1 MLAELTIRNFA
12 IIDSLGVSF
21 NKGLTVLTGETGAG
35 KSIIID
41 AIGLLIGGRGS
52 SEFVRYGTAKAEIEG
67 LFHFDE
73 NHALKTKC
81 EEFGISVSDDMAVLR
96 REINENGKS
105 ICRVNG
111 KLVTL
116 SILKEIGQTLIDIHG
131 QHETQYLLQPDKHL
145 LLLDSFAGKEFS
157 MLLSGYQE
165 TYSEYKDIQ
174 KQLKKLTEDE
184 QQIAQR
190 LDLLDYQLQEIDA
203 AGLQENED
211 NDLQEEKNKL
221 SNFEKLYKH
230 LHDSYENLYG
240 DGRGLDLVSNAL
252 AELSAVS
259 MIDEDLRKKEESLAS
274 CFYALEDLTYQIRD
288 SFESLEY
295 DSGRLNEIEDRL
307 NEISKLKRKYGHSVE
322 EILAYAEKI
331 RKELFVI
338 QNKDENIDALKK
350 SFEKVKEKLMKQS
363 EKLSQMRKKNAAVL
377 KEAIQKELK
386 ELYMEK
392 TQFDVM
398 VETQGISVEKY
409 FGPYGTDEVEFYIAP
424 NPGEP
429 MKPLAKTASGGEL
442 SRVIL
447 GLKSIFTKHEGVTSI
462 IFDEVDTGVSG
473 RVAQAIAEKIYRVS
487 SDSQVLC
494 ITHLPQVAAMADT
507 HLHIAKDTDG
517 KRTVTKVTA
526 LDSSDKI
533 QEIGRMISGVEV
545 TDITKQHAKELLDL
559 ALQFKQTS

>member
-73 NHALKTKC
+73 NHALMQKC
-81 EEFGISVSDDMAVLR
+81 EEFGISASDGMAVLR

-105 ICRVNG
+105 VCRVNG

-116 SILKEIGQTLIDIHG
+116 AILKEIGQTLIDIHG
-131 QHETQYLLQPDKHL
+131 QHETQFLLQPEKHL
-145 LLLDSFAGKEFS
+145 FLLDSFAGKEFA
-157 MLLSGYQE
+157 LLLTKYQE
-165 TYSEYKDIQ
+165 TYAHYVDIQ
-174 KQLKKLTEDE
+174 KQLKNLTENE
-184 QQIAQR
+184 QQMAQR
-190 LDLLDYQLQEIDA
+190 MDLLQYQLEEIDA
-203 AGLQENED
+203 AGLKENED
-211 NDLQEEKNKL
+211 DELQEEKNKL

-259 MIDEDLRKKEESLAS
+259 MIDDDLRKKEESLAT
-274 CFYALEDLTYQIRD
+274 CYYALEDLAFQIRD

-295 DSGRLNEIEDRL
+295 DAGRLNEIEDRL
-307 NEISKLKRKYGHSVE
+307 NEISKLKRKYGHTVK
-322 EILAYAEKI
+322 EILNYAESI

-350 SFEKVKEKLMKQS
+350 KHEKIKEKLS
-363 EKLSQMRKKNAAVL
+363 AEAAKLSNKRTKHAAVL

-398 VETQGISVEKY
+398 VEKGSFSGERE
-409 FGPYGTDEVEFYIAP
+409 FGPYGMDDVEFYIAP

-429 MKPLAKTASGGEL
+429 LKPLAKTASGGEL

-447 GLKSIFTKHEGVTSI
+447 ALKSIFTKHEGVTSI

-507 HLHIAKDTDG
+507 HLHIAKDTEG
-517 KRTVTKVTA
+517 SRTVTKVTA
-526 LDSSDKI
+526 LGSPEKI

-545 TDITKQHAKELLDL
+545 THITKEHAKELLDL
-559 ALQFKQTS
+559 ALHFKQTS